1 MNLRKRV
8 RRKSNIEDLDHEMSS
23 TMQSQTT
30 KTTKLLFY
38 FWLPAG
44 RDEFESFSCDY
55 SPFRNAAKYRDDIEE
70 TIAKRLIDKLPDNS
84 PGLLLSGDP
93 HLQDAALGLRKVE
106 FEFRYERAP
115 QVPNLPNELT
125 GSALILS
132 NGLYLWQFD
141 FEHPSDW
148 SNKEIAESAKKFLRE
163 DFVERHIARLFKF
176 EWAENES
183 DSLSLYDGIL
193 TYYQID
199 ILFNGLFDKDAHPH
213 NFMNPRPANEGA
225 LYDVRGIIQSA
236 SLFAIKDH
244 HSPLFPL
251 FGELEDISLDTVSRN
266 ASESPISTEI
276 ELFGTGRDIENVEQL
291 LSRVSYAGMEQ
302 FLKAAIS
309 SSLIHYKA
317 GLDHCRAQLTND
329 SLLIRINKTAGELRR
344 PSLSA
349 MLSSADLQ
357 SYTSIVAG
365 KLPAFLFLHSLIKD
379 LARASRPFEAQNS
392 NNLDGPGWAEW
403 IYSRSTLRDT
413 LLHYKLYVES
423 IRDDISEINRSLAT
437 GRTDQ
442 VIAELTDT
450 RKIAEIASESPK
462 KIIYER
468 SGHQMDV
475 LMVRFTLV
483 ALIFSFV
490 QAYASIGVWAMDRL
504 LEGSG
509 GKGLLPVGVRWWQAL
524 IGFGQWVVVL
534 LALALIYQK
543 LGKRS
548 ARDTASDNSNES
560 SKDETHVFD
569 YSFFHEKLE
578 GRSAEMI
585 DRLAESMP
593 SIDSTG
599 EPSGCAS
606 LSSFRETPLSAVERT
621 KYTLESRNSPLGSY
635 VFHIEVD
642 RRMNTTDEYLREVRL
657 VIKKPTGK
665 RYRVNGKQ
673 YSVKVKKCAQHIIC
687 DCVKSLAFDD
697 DQGKILELLKE
708 QFK

>member
-1 MNLRKRV
+1 
-8 RRKSNIEDLDHEMSS
+8 MSS
-23 TMQSQTT
+23 TVRNQTT

-44 RDEFESFSCDY
+44 RDEFEFASCDY
-55 SPFRNAAKYRDDIEE
+55 SPFRNTAKYRDGIEE
-70 TIAKRLIDKLPDNS
+70 TIAKRLTDKLPDRS
-84 PGLLLSGDP
+84 PGLQVISGNP

-106 FEFRYERAP
+106 FKFRYKRAP
-115 QVPNLPNELT
+115 QVPNSPSKNELT

-141 FEHPSDW
+141 FEYPSAW
-148 SNKEIAESAKKFLRE
+148 SDKEIVESAKKFLRK
-163 DFVERHIARLFKF
+163 DFVERHVSRLFKF
-176 EWAENES
+176 EWAEQNS

-213 NFMNPRPANEGA
+213 NFMNPRSASEGA
-225 LYDVRGIIQSA
+225 LYDVRGIVQSA
-236 SLFAIKDH
+236 SIFAINDQH
-244 HSPLFPL
+244 LPLFDK
-251 FGELEDISLDTVSRN
+251 FEDISLDIVPRN
-266 ASESPISTEI
+266 ELESPISTET
-276 ELFGTGRDIENVEQL
+276 ELFETGLDIEKVEQL
-291 LSRVSYAGMEQ
+291 LSRISHAGMEQ
-302 FLKAAIS
+302 FLKAAIY

-329 SLLIRINKTAGELRR
+329 SLLIRINKTSGELRR
-344 PSLSA
+344 PSLPVE
-349 MLSSADLQ
+349 LSSADLQ

-379 LARASRPFEAQNS
+379 LARTSRPFEAQNG
-392 NNLDGPGWAEW
+392 NKLDGPGWAEW
-403 IYSRSTLRDT
+403 TYSLSTLRDT

-442 VIAELTDT
+442 VIAELTDA

-468 SGHQMDV
+468 SGREVDA

-504 LEGSG
+504 LGGNGGS
-509 GKGLLPVGVRWWQAL
+509 GLLPAGVRWWQPL
-524 IGFGQWVVVL
+524 IGFGQWIVVL

-548 ARDTASDNSNES
+548 VRDPARDDSNES

-578 GRSAEMI
+578 DRSAEMI

-593 SIDSTG
+593 SIEPTG
-599 EPSGCAS
+599 EPLGCAS
-606 LSSFRETPLSAVERT
+606 RSSFRETPLSAVERT
-621 KYTLESRNSPLGSY
+621 KYTLESRRSPHGSY
-635 VFHIEVD
+635 VFYVEVD

-657 VIKKPTGK
+657 VLKKPTGK
-665 RYRVNGKQ
+665 RYFANGKR
-673 YSVKVKKCAQHIIC
+673 YSIKECAQHIIC
-687 DCVKSLAFDD
+687 DCVKYLAFADG
-697 DQGKILELLKE
+697 QVKVLELLEK